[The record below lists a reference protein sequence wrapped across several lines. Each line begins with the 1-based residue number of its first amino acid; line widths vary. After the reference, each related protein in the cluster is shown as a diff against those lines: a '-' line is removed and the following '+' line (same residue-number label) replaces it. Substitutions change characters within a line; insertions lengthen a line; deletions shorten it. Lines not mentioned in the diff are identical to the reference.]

1 MYEDEAK
8 RILDSRHATYG
19 DRVANMDAAAGMVNA
34 YLTGVEQRKDPS
46 LTGADFAMIMALYKI
61 YRFAVTP
68 DYQDNI
74 DDIEGYLRIVR
85 ECMEGQLIPARTA
98 EEYQE
103 IKRQQSI
110 NAHPASNPEKLAEE
124 ASMESWFH
132 NVFKDPVGPIQ
143 NPDKELLRAEL
154 AKRLKQ
160 SWFDNEVLGEGLAE
174 KPKEDIQEERIRL
187 SEIESQRIAEER
199 RIWKKNRSDD

>member
-1 MYEDEAK
+1 MHKDEAK

-34 YLTGVEQRKDPS
+34 YLAGVDQRKDPA

-103 IKRQQSI
+103 IKRQQVV
-110 NAHPASNPEKLAEE
+110 NAHPASNQERLAEE

-132 NVFKDPVGPIQ
+132 NVFKNQMDPTS
-143 NPDKELLRAEL
+143 NM
-154 AKRLKQ
+154 
-160 SWFDNEVLGEGLAE
+160 DNEVLGAKLAE
-174 KPKEDIQEERIRL
+174 KLKEDIQEERLRL

-199 RIWKKNRSDD
+199 RIWRKNTPDD

>member
-1 MYEDEAK
+1 MLKDEAK

-34 YLTGVEQRKDPS
+34 YLAGVDQRKDPA

-85 ECMEGQLIPARTA
+85 ECMEGQLISARTA

-110 NAHPASNPEKLAEE
+110 NAHPASNPERLAEE

-132 NVFKDPVGPIQ
+132 NVFKNQMDPTRDMDNEV
-143 NPDKELLRAEL
+143 LRAEL

-160 SWFDNEVLGEGLAE
+160 SWFDNEILGEEPAE
-174 KPKEDIQEERIRL
+174 KLKEDIQEERLRL

-199 RIWKKNRSDD
+199 RIWRKNTPDD

>member
-8 RILDSRHATYG
+8 KILDSRHATYG
-19 DRVANMDAAAGMVNA
+19 DRVTNMDAAAGMVNA
-34 YLTGVEQRKDPS
+34 YLAGMDQRKDPA

-103 IKRQQSI
+103 VKRQQAVS
-110 NAHPASNPEKLAEE
+110 AHPASNPERLAEE

-132 NVFKDPVGPIQ
+132 NVFKNQMDPTR
-143 NPDKELLRAEL
+143 NM
-154 AKRLKQ
+154 
-160 SWFDNEVLGEGLAE
+160 DNEVLREELAA
-174 KPKEDIQEERIRL
+174 KLKEDIQKEKLRQ
-187 SEIESQRIAEER
+187 SESESQRIAEER
-199 RIWKKNRSDD
+199 RIWRKNTPDD

>member
-1 MYEDEAK
+1 MRKDEAK
-8 RILDSRHATYG
+8 EILDSRHATYG

-34 YLTGVEQRKDPS
+34 YLAGVDQRKDPA
-46 LTGADFAMIMALYKI
+46 LLGADFAMIMALYKI

-74 DDIEGYLRIVR
+74 DDVEGYLRIVR
-85 ECMEGQLIPARTA
+85 ECMEGQLISARTA
-98 EEYQE
+98 EEYQA

-110 NAHPASNPEKLAEE
+110 NTHQASNQERLAEE

-132 NVFKDPVGPIQ
+132 NVFKNQMDPTRDMDNEV
-143 NPDKELLRAEL
+143 LRAEL

-160 SWFDNEVLGEGLAE
+160 SWFDNEILGEELDE
-174 KPKEDIQEERIRL
+174 KLKEDIQEERLRL
-187 SEIESQRIAEER
+187 SEVESQRIAEER
-199 RIWKKNRSDD
+199 RIWRKNTPND

>member
-1 MYEDEAK
+1 MHDDEAK
-8 RILDSRHATYG
+8 KILDSRHATYG

-34 YLTGVEQRKDPS
+34 YLAGVDQRKDPA

-85 ECMEGQLIPARTA
+85 ECMEGQLIPARTT

-103 IKRQQSI
+103 IKRQQAI
-110 NAHPASNPEKLAEE
+110 NAHPASNPERLAEE

-132 NVFKDPVGPIQ
+132 NVFKNQVNPVQ
-143 NPDKELLRAEL
+143 TPDKEILRAEL

-160 SWFDNEVLGEGLAE
+160 SWFDNEILGEELAE

-199 RIWKKNRSDD
+199 RIWRKNTPDD

>member
-1 MYEDEAK
+1 MLKDEAK

-34 YLTGVEQRKDPS
+34 YLAGVDQRKDPA

-85 ECMEGQLIPARTA
+85 ECMEGQLISARTA

-110 NAHPASNPEKLAEE
+110 NAHPASNPERLAEE

-132 NVFKDPVGPIQ
+132 NVFKNQMDPTRDMDNEV
-143 NPDKELLRAEL
+143 LRAEL

-160 SWFDNEVLGEGLAE
+160 SWFDNEILGEEPAE
-174 KPKEDIQEERIRL
+174 KLKEDIQEERLRL

>member
-1 MYEDEAK
+1 MRKDEAK

-34 YLTGVEQRKDPS
+34 YLAGVDQRKDPA

-85 ECMEGQLIPARTA
+85 ECMEGQLISARTA

-110 NAHPASNPEKLAEE
+110 NAHPASNPERLAEE

-132 NVFKDPVGPIQ
+132 NVFKNQMDPTRDMDNEV
-143 NPDKELLRAEL
+143 LRAEL

-160 SWFDNEVLGEGLAE
+160 SWFDNEILGEEPAE
-174 KPKEDIQEERIRL
+174 KLKEDIQEERLRL
-187 SEIESQRIAEER
+187 SEVESQRIAEER
-199 RIWKKNRSDD
+199 RIWRKNTPDD

>member
-1 MYEDEAK
+1 MHDEAQA
-8 RILDSRHATYG
+8 ILNSREATYG

-34 YLTGVEQRKDPS
+34 YLAGMDQRKDPA

-85 ECMEGQLIPARTA
+85 ECMGDKLIPARTA
-98 EEYQE
+98 KEYQE
-103 IKRQQSI
+103 IKRQQVVS
-110 NAHPASNPEKLAEE
+110 AHPASNPERLAEE

-132 NVFKDPVGPIQ
+132 NVFKNQMDPTRNMDDEV
-143 NPDKELLRAEL
+143 LRAEL

-160 SWFDNEVLGEGLAE
+160 SWFDNEILGEELAE
-174 KPKEDIQEERIRL
+174 KLKEDIQEERLRL
-187 SEIESQRIAEER
+187 SEVESQRIAEER
-199 RIWKKNRSDD
+199 RIWRGKPSD